1 MIAQVEHARQCAELA
16 RAWATEPSDEVV
28 LAAEQHELGM
38 LEWDRAPDLDPE
50 RGVPRSV
57 MRMRLEVHLP
67 LRLDG
72 PRRLAERSPYA
83 GLLASLHHNSFYRKP
98 PPHGLLRRKGRLIAA
113 YLRESAAFQA
123 DLRGRLDVSDAQ
135 VERDWRLVR
144 AWDGISHTLMHERA
158 PGADRL
164 DPWPFAR
171 DRVELPIEARVLE
184 GSFRDREALHRALAE
199 APVIELPYAIE
210 RSSTK
215 RRSSES
221 PSPSG

>member
-1 MIAQVEHARQCAELA
+1 MIEQAEHARQCAEM
-16 RAWATEPSDEVV
+16 AWAWASEPSDEVI

-38 LEWDRAPDLDPE
+38 LEWDREPELDPE

-67 LRLDG
+67 LRLAG

-83 GLLASLHHNSFYRKP
+83 GLLTSLHHNSFYRKP
-98 PPHGLLRRKGRLIAA
+98 PPHGLLRRKGRMIGS

-123 DLRGRLDVSDAQ
+123 ELRGRLDVTDEQ

-144 AWDGISHTLMHERA
+144 AWDGISHTLIHERA
-158 PGADRL
+158 PAADGL
-164 DPWPFAR
+164 APWPFAR

-184 GSFRDREALHRALAE
+184 GTFRDREALHRALAE

-210 RSSTK
+210 RSSTT

-221 PSPSG
+221 ASPSG